1 MSEITMPRLSD
12 TMEDGVV
19 AGWLKQPGDRV
30 ATGDALAEI
39 ETDKAIMELEA
50 YEDGVLER
58 ILVQA
63 GDRVP
68 IGTAI
73 GILGDGTGTS
83 PEPTPAPAILDEPAG
98 QADSAR
104 PEPETAPVGPATG
117 APADPL
123 PAARDEGPPRDQRF
137 KASPLARRLAKER
150 GVDLASV
157 RGTGPGGRITRT
169 DIDAATPTPTTP
181 TPTTTTQTTTAP
193 PAASAGAPNAATTPG
208 APTAVADSA
217 TLPTAPT
224 ADVDEIPLTRVQRIA
239 AARLTKAKQDAPH
252 IYLTSAVDVTELLA
266 LRKDLNAA
274 VAATGGPKISVN
286 DLVVKATANA
296 LRARPEV
303 NVSFAGDVLR
313 RHRGVHLGIAVAT
326 PAGLMVPVIH
336 DADRRTISEIAAES
350 QAKAAKARDG
360 KLRLPDVS
368 GGTFTVSNL
377 GMFGLEQFT
386 AVINPPEAAILA
398 VGAATE
404 EFRPVDGQPVLRSI
418 LRLTLSCDHRAI
430 DGAVGAAFLQHLT
443 RLLEHPL
450 LLLA

>member
-30 ATGDALAEI
+30 ATGDVLAEI

-73 GILGDGTGTS
+73 GILGDGTDTS
-83 PEPTPAPAILDEPAG
+83 SEPTPAPA
-98 QADSAR
+98 
-104 PEPETAPVGPATG
+104 TG
-117 APADPL
+117 ATAEPL
-123 PAARDEGPPRDQRF
+123 PAARDEGPKSDQRF

-157 RGTGPGGRITRT
+157 RGTGPGGRITRA
-169 DIDAATPTPTTP
+169 DIDAATTALTVP
-181 TPTTTTQTTTAP
+181 TTAP
-193 PAASAGAPNAATTPG
+193 PT
-208 APTAVADSA
+208 
-217 TLPTAPT
+217 TAPPT
-224 ADVDEIPLTRVQRIA
+224 TAPITAAAEAAADVDEIPLTRVQRIA
-239 AARLTKAKQDAPH
+239 ATRLTKAKQDAPH

-274 VAATGGPKISVN
+274 VTAAGGPKISVN
-286 DLVVKATANA
+286 DLVVKAAANA

-303 NVSFAGDVLR
+303 NVSFAGDALR
-313 RHRGVHLGIAVAT
+313 RHRGVHIGIAVAT
-326 PAGLMVPVIH
+326 PAGLLVPVIH
-336 DADRRTISEIAAES
+336 DADRRTVSEIAAES
-350 QAKAAKARDG
+350 QAQAAKARDG

-404 EFRPVDGQPVLRSI
+404 EFRPVGGQPVLRSI

-430 DGAVGAAFLQHLT
+430 DGAVGAAFLQHLAG
-443 RLLEHPL
+443 LLRHPL
-450 LLLA
+450 VLLA